1 MSRRPISLGSN
12 QGSGSSKEGEP
23 VFLVVGKLHRP
34 HGVRGE
40 IRMSVWTDFPERLQ
54 RDVVVYV
61 GSEHQPLSLQTVRPH
76 QQGLLVSFYGYDTR
90 EQVVEFRNQLVHV
103 RADDRP
109 PLPEGE
115 FYLHELLGL
124 RVVQDDNNVVLGVIA
139 EILETG
145 ANDVFVIHRE
155 HLPDLL
161 LPDIDEVVVKIDPQE
176 REMRVR
182 LIPGINPDV

>member
-1 MSRRPISLGSN
+1 MSRRPISLSSKHY
-12 QGSGSSKEGEP
+12 SGSSKEGEP

-40 IRMSVWTDFPERLQ
+40 IRMSVWTDFPKRLQ
-54 RDVVVYV
+54 SGVVVYV
-61 GSEHQPLSLQTVRPH
+61 GSEHRPLSLRTVRSH
-76 QQGLLVSFYGYDTR
+76 QQGMLVTFNGYDNR
-90 EQVVEFRNQLVHV
+90 EQVVELRNQLVHV

-115 FYLHELLGL
+115 FYLHELLGM
-124 RVVQDDNNVVLGVIA
+124 RVIQDDDNLELGVIA

-145 ANDVFVIHRE
+145 ANDVFVIRSE
-155 HLPDLL
+155 HQPDLL
-161 LPDIDEVVVKIDPQE
+161 LPDIDEVIVKIDPQK

-182 LIPGINPDV
+182 LLPGLNPDV